1 LPYRRQPLDEVCNIN
16 ACHETAVVRCRRCGA
31 PLCGEHA
38 PGPASRC
45 EPCERRFVEGR
56 NRAML
61 RLAGVQLILV
71 AAITTGL
78 VILLPER
85 PEALASFPPMVT
97 FVGVVLMFGLP
108 PLLVTPLRRVVF
120 LLSRRRWRGVD
131 D

>member
-1 LPYRRQPLDEVCNIN
+1 
-16 ACHETAVVRCRRCGA
+16 
-31 PLCGEHA
+31 
-38 PGPASRC
+38 
-45 EPCERRFVEGR
+45 
-56 NRAML
+56 ML